1 MKLYIH
7 DQRKHE
13 LSITSNRKKEES
25 VREFQEVSKIGCRG
39 RSGGGGSILHK
50 VKHRERT
57 NELFNDVIRIVK
69 RNKEDMILDKTMNL
83 PKLASVHKIKR

>member
-13 LSITSNRKKEES
+13 LSITSNRTKEES

-57 NELFNDVIRIVK
+57 NELFNDVIRIAK
-69 RNKEDMILDKTMNL
+69 RNKEDDFYQGGRNARNI
-83 PKLASVHKIKR
+83 I